1 MNKKRKDKIKNLA
14 KEASKINIIE
24 ENKILKEIK
33 KKYNKELK
41 KYNYIDDLEKLKVGN
56 YIKYINLEINKIVYG
71 ILINITNYDFSNGIR
86 FITLKH
92 TKNKNIW
99 NLKPSKYYIFQKKNK
114 NRSNLS
120 KILDKYL
127 ESISSTIISD
137 NNITNSSDENSD

>member
-1 MNKKRKDKIKNLA
+1 MLA
-14 KEASKINIIE
+14 EQASKINIIE

-33 KKYNKELK
+33 KKYKNELIN
-41 KYNYIDDLEKLKVGN
+41 YNYIDNLENLKVGN

-71 ILINITNYDFSNGIR
+71 ILINITNYDYNNGIR

-92 TKNKNIW
+92 TKNNNIW

-137 NNITNSSDENSD
+137 NNISNSDEYSD